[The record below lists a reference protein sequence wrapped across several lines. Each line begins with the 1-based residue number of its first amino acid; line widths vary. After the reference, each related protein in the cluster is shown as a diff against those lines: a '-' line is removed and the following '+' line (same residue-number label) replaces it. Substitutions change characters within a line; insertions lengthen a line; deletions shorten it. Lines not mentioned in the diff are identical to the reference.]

1 MIIWLMRQI
10 NALPLRLDYLRS
22 YCMKSELDESFERL
36 MVAFG
41 ERQKRLDR
49 INTMLYGLYALIIL
63 TTVVGALVFR

>member
-1 MIIWLMRQI
+1 
-10 NALPLRLDYLRS
+10 
-22 YCMKSELDESFERL
+22 MKSELDESFERL

-63 TTVVGALVFR
+63 TKVVGALVFR